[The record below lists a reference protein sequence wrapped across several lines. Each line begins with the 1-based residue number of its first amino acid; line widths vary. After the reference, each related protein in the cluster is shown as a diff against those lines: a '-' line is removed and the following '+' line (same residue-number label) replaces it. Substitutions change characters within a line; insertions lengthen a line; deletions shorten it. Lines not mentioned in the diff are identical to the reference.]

1 VSRPFAKLF
10 AVALCLATVGP
21 LVAQDRA
28 PEREPSIVGTW
39 EGTLT
44 IVDTKVKVT
53 TTFRADGTYKTVM
66 ENGNYVSVEKGKYT
80 YADEVLTTEPEG
92 GLTGTF
98 TVKFD
103 GANTA
108 TFKGGGI
115 SITCK
120 RK

>member
-1 VSRPFAKLF
+1 MSRTSATPF
-10 AVALCLATVGP
+10 AVALCLAAVAP
-21 LVAQDRA
+21 LSARGA

-108 TFKGGGI
+108 TFKGGGV